1 MSLRFEWHRRKA
13 AANLKK
19 HGVTFSE
26 AATCFGDFLSLT
38 ISDPEHSTDEER
50 FVMLGMS
57 RRGRLLVVIHTVRG
71 NAIRILSAREATAR
85 ERRAYEEGD

>member
-1 MSLRFEWHRRKA
+1 
-13 AANLKK
+13 
-19 HGVTFSE
+19 
-26 AATCFGDFLSLT
+26 
-38 ISDPEHSTDEER
+38 
-50 FVMLGMS
+50 MLGMS